1 MLSIE
6 TKTSQECETLWALLE
21 VLGGCKACVSFGSR
35 SRSRSINDQKNW
47 SAPSVFK
54 FIVSHWP
61 REAVYPL
68 KYILC
73 KNPDWWRPYDI
84 MIGECSGLDASQAT
98 KHKSSNL
105 QFRSVLFIMANFANL
120 QISMLF
126 LCNLFNEEKVLPKH
140 YWFSNSV
147 VPRKMHNFVAFF
159 WWKTRFSSSR
169 NLFGSHLSTSLFYL
183 WNFTER
189 NEKCIVKIIVNP
201 LHTY

>member
-1 MLSIE
+1 
-6 TKTSQECETLWALLE
+6 
-21 VLGGCKACVSFGSR
+21 
-35 SRSRSINDQKNW
+35 
-47 SAPSVFK
+47 
-54 FIVSHWP
+54 
-61 REAVYPL
+61 
-68 KYILC
+68 
-73 KNPDWWRPYDI
+73 
-84 MIGECSGLDASQAT
+84 MIGECSGLDGSQAA

-105 QFRSVLFIMANFANL
+105 SFQIKFRSVFFIMANFANL

-189 NEKCIVKIIVNP
+189 NEKCIVKIIDNQSVTRTNIRIYLCQENDTNEYP
-201 LHTY
+201 NIFVLNFRYERISE